1 MNYIGIR
8 GHRGAG
14 KCSIAYLLGNTLE
27 YINKIGD
34 PEASQNLFKNNYNK
48 WCDNLM
54 ESENCINN
62 ASLEYV
68 YFDSFSDSIKLF
80 IKLILGC
87 PDEYVYEDKYK
98 DLIIINLK
106 DLSYKPISEFEK
118 EPKLK
123 TANEIYKLMPFES
136 DEDPIKLYNDHYM
149 KLSEFIM
156 YFGFEVMQRFFG
168 KNIWVKIMQSNSS
181 VYDGYFDEISGRS
194 YYKIFS
200 DIKAVA
206 EKSFIKNNNG
216 VIINIVRPGHKKGR
230 SKLQDDFIQDDDFNI
245 IVDGDLYSIK
255 DKIINLAKNIN
266 DKFKQKYEENEKSIG

>member
-14 KCSIAYLLGNTLE
+14 KNSISYLLGNTLE
-27 YINKIGD
+27 YINQVGD
-34 PEASQNLFKNNYNK
+34 PELSGNLFEHDYNH
-48 WCDNLM
+48 WCDTLM
-54 ESENCINN
+54 KSENCINEI
-62 ASLEYV
+62 SLTHV

-98 DLIIINLK
+98 DLIVINLK
-106 DLSYKPISEFEK
+106 DLSYKPLSEFEK

-123 TANEIYKLMPFES
+123 TANEVYKLMPFNS
-136 DEDPIKLYNDHYM
+136 DEKPTKLYNDHYM

-181 VYDGYFDEISGRS
+181 VYDGFFEEMSDQI

-200 DIKAVA
+200 DIKAHA
-206 EKSFIKNNNG
+206 EETFIRNNNG
-216 VIINIVRPGHKKGR
+216 VIVKIMRPGHKKGG
-230 SKLQDDFIQDDDFNI
+230 SKLQDELMTDCDFSI
-245 IVDGDLYSIK
+245 IIDGDLYSIK

-266 DKFKQKYEENEKSIG
+266 DKFKQKYGKN